1 MIERRTFRGGTMAN
15 KYKPGDTVYIVSSVR
30 WIKEAK
36 VLKYAGG
43 FYTLKFTDTGGGI
56 KVRESR
62 IFLTK
67 EDAEKSIKR
76 S

>member
-1 MIERRTFRGGTMAN
+1 MIEQRTFRGGTMEN

-30 WIKEAK
+30 WSREAK
-36 VLKYAGG
+36 VLKCAGG

-62 IFLTK
+62 IFSTK
-67 EDAEKSIKR
+67 EAAEISVKK
-76 S
+76 

>member
-1 MIERRTFRGGTMAN
+1 MAN
-15 KYKPGDTVYIVSSVR
+15 KYKSGDTIYFVSSVR
-30 WIKEAK
+30 RIREAK
-36 VLKYAGG
+36 VLKFA
-43 FYTLKFTDTGGGI
+43 DTGGGI
-56 KVRESR
+56 TVRESR